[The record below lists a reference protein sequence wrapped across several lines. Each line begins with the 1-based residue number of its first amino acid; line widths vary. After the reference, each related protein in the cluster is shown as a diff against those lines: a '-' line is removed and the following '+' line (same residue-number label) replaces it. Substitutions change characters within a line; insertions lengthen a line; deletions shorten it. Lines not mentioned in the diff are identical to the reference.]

1 MVICLFDLAG
11 LGDDGLLQDAST
23 SDVDGQEGNDHMTT
37 MRTSE
42 PEAPIADATRMALVN
57 LKQPF
62 THYYLF
68 IFLLSIIF
76 LVV

>member
-42 PEAPIADATRMALVN
+42 PEAPIADATRMFFSKSETAIYAL
-57 LKQPF
+57 LAIHIF
-62 THYYLF
+62 YYVLYF
-68 IFLLSIIF
+68 
-76 LVV
+76 